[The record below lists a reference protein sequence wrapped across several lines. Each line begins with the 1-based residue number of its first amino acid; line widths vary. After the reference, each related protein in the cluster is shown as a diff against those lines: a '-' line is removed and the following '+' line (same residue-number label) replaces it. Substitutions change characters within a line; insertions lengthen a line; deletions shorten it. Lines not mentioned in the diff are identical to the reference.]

1 MKKRISTVMLLALTL
16 SSATAFG
23 EDRVV
28 IIPMM
33 DEVKKEAPIEW
44 KDQWQEGASYIPGDG
59 SQYAGSSYICIE
71 SHTASIDN
79 APPNSSFWSL
89 MAAQGAI
96 GETGATGAQGN
107 PGPPGIPGPQG
118 PKGDTGATGP
128 QGSQGPKG
136 DTGATGPQ
144 GIQGPQGFPGPV
156 GATGPQ
162 GPAGPIAGTD
172 TQLVY
177 NNNGAAAGANIFYN
191 NTYGTVGF
199 GHQPAADVM
208 LYANNAEKNGFWAES
223 VSNIGIKGV
232 SVNNIGVGGLST
244 TNSAIF
250 GLSDS
255 GVGVSGGS
263 ISGAGVFG
271 HSEKNFGVSGR
282 STNSTGV
289 TASSDN
295 EIGLAAW
302 TNNPFSYAAYF
313 FGGQGLYID
322 GNITATGSKK
332 FIQEHPTIPDKA
344 IVYTAL
350 EAGEAGTYTRGSSA
364 LVNGRSTIDLPEH
377 FGLVTNNEG
386 LTVQVTPTG
395 PCNGLYVAS
404 KSNDRIEVV
413 ELAGGASNTSF
424 DWIIYGVRKGYENYE
439 VIRDNPMSEK
449 GSIGKG
455 VKKQAKHSDIIEKLK
470 KQQKLQADK
479 VRSSSHMPQASV
491 GQGQHQ

>member
-33 DEVKKEAPIEW
+33 DEVKIEAPIEW

-89 MAAQGAI
+89 MAAQGAKGET
-96 GETGATGAQGN
+96 GETGAQGIQGPQGF

-118 PKGDTGATGP
+118 AKGDTGATGP
-128 QGSQGPKG
+128 QGPPGPVGATGSQGPV
-136 DTGATGPQ
+136 GATGPQ
-144 GIQGPQGFPGPV
+144 GPV

-162 GPAGPIAGTD
+162 GPAGPIAGSD
-172 TQLVY
+172 GQLVY
-177 NNNGAAAGANIFYN
+177 NNNGAAAGANILYN
-191 NTYGTVGF
+191 NTYGTVGI
-199 GHQPAADVM
+199 GQVPYNNVM
-208 LYANNAEKNGFWAES
+208 LYAKKADSIGVLAES
-223 VSNIGIKGV
+223 TSMAGIQGV
-232 SVNNIGVGGLST
+232 SSSSYGVRGISSTSFGVLGESNSGTGVSGSSTSFPGVYGASVSSYGVIGDSTDYPGVWSHSINNIGFKAST
-244 TNSAIF
+244 
-250 GLSDS
+250 D
-255 GVGVSGGS
+255 
-263 ISGAGVFG
+263 
-271 HSEKNFGVSGR
+271 
-282 STNSTGV
+282 
-289 TASSDN
+289 
-295 EIGLAAW
+295 
-302 TNNPFSYAAYF
+302 NPFQYSGYF
-313 FGGQGLYID
+313 YGGQGVYIV
-322 GNITATGSKK
+322 GNLMVTGSKN
-332 FIQEHPTIPDKA
+332 FIQEHPTNPDKA

-350 EAGEAGTYTRGSSA
+350 EAGEAGTYTRGSST
-364 LVNGRSTIDLPEH
+364 LVNGRVIIDLPEH
-377 FGLVTNNEG
+377 FGLVTDNEG

-439 VIRDNPMSEK
+439 VIRDNPVSEK

-455 VKKQAKHSDIIEKLK
+455 VKNQAKHSGIIEKLK
-470 KQQKLQADK
+470 EQQKIQADK
-479 VRSSSHMPQASV
+479 TR
-491 GQGQHQ
+491 